1 MPRQIRSRAAAQ
13 RTRVAG
19 WCRGDASDDGLVAE
33 QAVHGVDG
41 GPAWMAGDFAL
52 PGSALAGAGISVPP
66 LRPDQ
71 SVLVHVV
78 ATGQR

>member
-1 MPRQIRSRAAAQ
+1 MPSPWHRG
-13 RTRVAG
+13 RVTLI
-19 WCRGDASDDGLVAE
+19 GDAA
-33 QAVHGVDG
+33 HGTV
-41 GPAWMAGDFAL
+41 PAWMAGDFAL

-78 ATGQR
+78 AKGQR